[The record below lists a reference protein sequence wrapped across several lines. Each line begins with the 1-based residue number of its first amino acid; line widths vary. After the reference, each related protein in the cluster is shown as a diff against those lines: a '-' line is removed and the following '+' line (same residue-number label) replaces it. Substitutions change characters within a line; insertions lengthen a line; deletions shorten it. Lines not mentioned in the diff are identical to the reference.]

1 MRYLNVYYDYLKELD
16 RRKNELGEYLAAKEN
31 DNSYAIIHLKEKK
44 AKIYLW
50 LIVADALLM
59 IFSSFVYAMIKEYF
73 EVKDM
78 IYYLLFAILVN
89 IAIISVIFIFNNK
102 IKQLQLEDNSDE
114 TIKFKQEYRMYC
126 DKIYQICP
134 FIIILNEYYYE
145 LKELN
150 EEKRREFYKTKVL
163 EVQKNVNF
171 ISKGYINSQAY
182 KDYLEN
188 WIIKNKE

>member
-16 RRKNELGEYLAAKEN
+16 KKKNELGEYLEAREN

-44 AKIYLW
+44 AKIYFW
-50 LIVADALLM
+50 LIVANALLM
-59 IFSSFVYAMIKEYF
+59 IFSSFAYAMIKEYF
-73 EVKDM
+73 EAKDM

-89 IAIISVIFIFNNK
+89 IAIISVIFVLNNK
-102 IKQLQLEDNSDE
+102 IKQLQLEDNSE
-114 TIKFKQEYRMYC
+114 MALKIKEEYRLYC
-126 DKIYQICP
+126 EKIYQICP
-134 FIIILNEYYYE
+134 FIIVLNEYYYE

-150 EEKRREFYKTKVL
+150 DEKRKEFYKEKVL

-171 ISKGYINSQAY
+171 ISNGYINSQAY
-182 KDYLEN
+182 RDYLEN